1 MGMNEETKQHK
12 VKKVN
17 ATRFLIISFAIVFIV
32 CVGILALF
40 AKITSKKSEETI
52 NKIGSMYMAGLN
64 ERIVMHFEATIDSRL
79 SRVEYLVQSVPPE
92 ESTDFEQMEKE
103 LEYGAEARGLTHLAL
118 LTEDGDFEMLMGD
131 QIELVDPEPF
141 MESISRGDEKIA
153 VGKSSKGEDVIV
165 FGVPAEYPTLSGE
178 KCMALTA
185 TVQVDYL
192 MKLLALDDNYS
203 LVYSHIIR
211 RDGSFVIKSRE
222 SGAENYFD
230 LIADYFLENSDKT
243 PDTYVQELKEAMEK
257 EEDYSA
263 LFYLE
268 NDRRHLYCTSLPYS
282 EWYLITVMPYG
293 SIDQVVNEMSTQ
305 RMMLLFVSIGGVL
318 CVLLIIFVMYFRL
331 TQRQIHELEETRQA
345 AISASQAKS
354 EFLSNMS
361 HDIRTPMNAILGM
374 TGIAISNIDN
384 TMKVQDCL
392 KKITLSGRHL
402 LGLINDILDMSKI
415 ESGKLTLSEEL
426 VCLPEIMEGIVNIV
440 QPQVKERQ
448 QHFDIFIYDVT
459 EENIYCDSVRLNQM
473 LLNLLSNAIKF
484 TPEGGQISI
493 SLKEED
499 SPKGEDYVRVHLYVK
514 DSGIGMTPE
523 FMGKIFETF
532 TREDSK
538 RVQRTEGTGL
548 GMAITKH
555 IVDAMGGSIDVK
567 SELGEGTEFHVILD
581 LEKAVVQEE
590 DMILPSFKML
600 LVDDDKEICE
610 SAAQSLT
617 SIGID
622 ADWTLDGESAVRMA
636 EDKHARHE
644 DYQVIL
650 LDWKMPGL
658 DGIETARII
667 RSKLG
672 DEVPI
677 LLISA
682 YDWSDIEQEAR
693 KAGVTGFISKPLFKS
708 TLFHGLKHYTENT
721 SQPLERSAA
730 GRKDFGG
737 AKILVAEDNELNWEI
752 ANDLFSEFGM
762 ELEWAENGKICVD
775 KFDQSPVGYYKAILM
790 DIRMPIMTGY
800 EATRSIRSMERADA
814 DIPIIAMTADAFL
827 EDVKKC
833 FECGMNSHVAKP
845 IDVKE
850 VIKLLDKFIS

>member
-1 MGMNEETKQHK
+1 MGTNEEAEQLK
-12 VKKVN
+12 VKKLN
-17 ATRFLIISFAIVFIV
+17 TTRFLIISFAVIVIA
-32 CVGILALF
+32 CVGMFALF
-40 AKITSKKSEETI
+40 AKITSEKSEETI
-52 NKIGSMYMAGLN
+52 NKIGSLYMAGLN

-92 ESTDFEQMEKE
+92 ESTDFEQMKKE

-141 MESISRGDEKIA
+141 MESIMHGDEKIA
-153 VGKSSKGEDVIV
+153 VGKSRTGEKVVV

-178 KCMALTA
+178 KCIALTA
-185 TVQVDYL
+185 TVSVDYL

-222 SGAENYFD
+222 TGADNYFE
-230 LIADYFLENSDKT
+230 LMADYFQENNQRS
-243 PDTYVQELKEAMEK
+243 PDEYVQELKAAMER

-293 SIDQVVNEMSTQ
+293 SIDQVVNEMGSQ
-305 RMMLLFVSIGGVL
+305 RLVLLTASLIGILG
-318 CVLLIIFVMYFRL
+318 VLLIIFIMYFRL
-331 TQRQIHELEETRQA
+331 TQRQIFELEETRQE
-345 AISASQAKS
+345 AISASRAKS

-374 TGIAISNIDN
+374 TAIAIANINN

-415 ESGKLTLSEEL
+415 ESGKLTLSEEQ
-426 VCLPEIMEGIVNIV
+426 VAIPDIMEGIVNIV
-440 QPQVKERQ
+440 QSQVKEKQ
-448 QHFDIFIYDVT
+448 QQFDIFIQNVI
-459 EENIYCDSVRLNQM
+459 EENVYCDSVRLNQM

-484 TPEGGQISI
+484 TPEGGCIHVF
-493 SLKEED
+493 LREED
-499 SPKGEDYVRVHLYVK
+499 SPKGEDYIRVHLRVK
-514 DSGIGMTPE
+514 DSGIGMSPE
-523 FMGKIFETF
+523 FMEKIFDTF

-538 RVQRTEGTGL
+538 RVHKTEGTGL

-555 IVDAMGGSIDVK
+555 IVDALGGTISVQ
-567 SELGEGTEFHVILD
+567 SELGKGTEFHVILD
-581 LEKAVVQEE
+581 LERATVQEE
-590 DMILPSFKML
+590 NMILPAWRML
-600 LVDDDKEICE
+600 LVDDDKELCE
-610 SAAQSLT
+610 GAMSSLE
-617 SIGID
+617 SIGIN
-622 ADWTLDGESAVRMA
+622 ADCALDGENAIRMV
-636 EDKHARHE
+636 EDKHGRHE
-644 DYQVIL
+644 DYQIVL
-650 LDWKMPGL
+650 LDWKMPGM

-667 RSKLG
+667 RNKLG
-672 DEVPI
+672 EDVPI

-693 KAGVTGFISKPLFKS
+693 EAGVNGFISKPLFKS
-708 TLFHGLKHYTENT
+708 TLFHGLKHYAESAVQLTEGNA
-721 SQPLERSAA
+721 S
-730 GRKDFGG
+730 GRDDFGG
-737 AKILVAEDNELNWEI
+737 IHVLVAEDNELNWEI
-752 ANDLFSEFGM
+752 ASELLSEYGM
-762 ELEWAENGKICVD
+762 DLEWAENGQICVD
-775 KFDQSPVGYYKAILM
+775 KFEQSEVGYYSAILM

-800 EATRSIRSMERADA
+800 EATKAIRSSERADSN
-814 DIPIIAMTADAFL
+814 IPIIAMTADAFL
-827 EDVKKC
+827 EDIQKC
-833 FECGMNSHVAKP
+833 LECGMNSHVAKP

-850 VIKLLDKFIS
+850 VTKLIDKYIS